1 MYTKMNNYRVQ
12 VHWHLRI
19 HHAVARKV
27 VGLYSFTGIF
37 IVVIL
42 PDHGTLVLRDMYK
55 AENTFIKGC
64 VDHHAPLI
72 SE

>member
-1 MYTKMNNYRVQ
+1 MNNYRVQ
-12 VHWHLRI
+12 LHWHLRI

-27 VGLYSFTGIF
+27 VGLHSITGML
-37 IVVIL
+37 VVVL

-64 VDHHAPLI
+64 VDHHAHLI